1 MEEVINHEEEN
12 RVRDSK
18 KVIEDESHIGIE
30 RLVERLLNFKWF
42 GSRMVLKSLKNIP
55 RKDSEKNISV
65 IILCIISYKIILVN
79 WEPVENLEV
88 YKQL

>member
-18 KVIEDESHIGIE
+18 KVIEDESHIGVG
-30 RLVERLLNFKWF
+30 RLVERLRNFKWF
-42 GSRMVLKSLKNIP
+42 GSRMVLKSLKINVC
-55 RKDSEKNISV
+55 KDSEKNISA
-65 IILCIISYKIILVN
+65 IILCILSYKIILVN

-88 YKQL
+88 YKQI